1 MTERISQ
8 GINLEEIYGVIIR
21 YRDLMAKVAFSEGN
35 INGVKDVPPPDFLDS
50 LQFVRH
56 TMLSV
61 VGRKLTAEEIMI
73 LARMN
78 ADEEMY
84 KNNKDHE

>member
-1 MTERISQ
+1 MIERLNQ
-8 GINLEEIYGVIIR
+8 GISLEEIYGAIVR
-21 YRDLMAKVAFSEGN
+21 YRDLMSKVVFSEGN
-35 INGVKDVPPPDFLDS
+35 INGVEKVPPPDFLDS

-61 VGRKLTAEEIMI
+61 VGKKLTAEEIMI

>member
-1 MTERISQ
+1 MIERLNQ
-8 GINLEEIYGVIIR
+8 GISLEEIYGAIVR
-21 YRDLMAKVAFSEGN
+21 YRDLMSRVAFSEGN
-35 INGVKDVPPPDFLDS
+35 INGVENLPPPDFLDS

-84 KNNKDHE
+84 KSNKDHE